1 MPIDLPRLLDRYLK
15 AENAGDIDA
24 FSQCFAADAVV
35 RDEGRS
41 HQGRPAIGAWM
52 TEAKKKYNHTVEPL
66 ELTERD
72 GKIVLK
78 ARVAGSFPG
87 SPVTLSSTFVIA
99 DGKIV
104 SLEIG

>member
-1 MPIDLPRLLDRYLK
+1 MPIDLPPLLDLYVK

-24 FSQCFAADAVV
+24 FSQCFAANAIV

-41 HQGRPAIGAWM
+41 HLGRAAIRAWM
-52 TEAKKKYNHTVEPL
+52 SEAKKKYNHMVEPL
-66 ELTERD
+66 ELAERD

-78 ARVAGSFPG
+78 ARVAGRFPG
-87 SPVTLSSTFVIA
+87 SPVTLASTFVVA

>member
-1 MPIDLPRLLDRYLK
+1 MPIDLPPLLDLYVK

-24 FSQCFAADAVV
+24 FSQCFAADAMV

-41 HQGRPAIGAWM
+41 HQGKAAIRAWM
-52 TEAKKKYNHTVEPL
+52 AEAKKKYNHTVEPL
-66 ELTERD
+66 ELTKLD
-72 GKIVLK
+72 GKTLLK
-78 ARVAGSFPG
+78 ARVSGNFPG
-87 SPVTLSSTFVIA
+87 SPVTLASIFVIA